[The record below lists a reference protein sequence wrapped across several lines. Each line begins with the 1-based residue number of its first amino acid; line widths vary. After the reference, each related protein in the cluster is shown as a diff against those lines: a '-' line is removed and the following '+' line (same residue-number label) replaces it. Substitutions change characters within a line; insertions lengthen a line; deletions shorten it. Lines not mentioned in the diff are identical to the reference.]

1 MLWQSTD
8 EQIKSISNFLA
19 KNANQQSK
27 FNASHF
33 FQEKK
38 KKGQCKTNSHHLSFS
53 YLHILH
59 TQKSENEILSDFQQP
74 WERKISCI
82 KKTVF
87 GLCFTAFYLIPGMI

>member
-38 KKGQCKTNSHHLSFS
+38 KKVNAKQTVIICHSLISTFFTRKNQKMKSSVTFNSPGKERFHALKKQCLGFV
-53 YLHILH
+53 LLLFI
-59 TQKSENEILSDFQQP
+59 
-74 WERKISCI
+74 
-82 KKTVF
+82 
-87 GLCFTAFYLIPGMI
+87 